1 MGFAHEPAGCRRSQR
16 RGLALALLAAA
27 VLGCGRSEPRPN
39 LLLITLDTTR
49 ADRFG
54 FAGYEAART
63 PHFDAFAAER
73 AVVFDNAISAVPV
86 TFPSHTTILTGTF
99 PVFHGVHD
107 NDGYFLDDD
116 VTTLAEILKPQ
127 GFTTGAVLAA
137 FPLDSEVNLDQ
148 GFDTYDDD
156 YQADWTPAEIAA
168 RGPFSFGFL
177 ERKADRVNLAVGRWL
192 EKYWRERFFLWVHYF
207 DPHQPYNPPP
217 PYDSQFGADPY
228 DGEIAFL
235 DESFGK
241 LLAMFE
247 ERDLLENT
255 IVAVVG
261 DHGEA
266 LQEHGEPTHA
276 HFIYDATLR
285 VPLLFAVP
293 GERLRAGARVAAQ
306 VRTVDVAPTLLE
318 LLGLPPGPEM
328 QGESLVPFLADPDR
342 EGSSEALLE
351 NYYNK
356 FNFGWAPLRGL
367 RTERFKL
374 IEAPGLELY
383 DLRQDPA
390 ELVNLAPGDSE
401 RVAELRDRLH
411 RLARRFGSPDL
422 GRSAAAQIDDE
433 TRRKLEALGYLGG
446 GSTAS
451 ERAAP
456 FPAPEELATLI
467 DPKDKS
473 LVVKYL
479 NFINEMVR
487 GQRFDEALPVIWNAL
502 DLNPENFRLHL
513 QHARVL
519 AALGRSEKAL
529 EAVGRA
535 QVIQPE
541 SAEAFALAGQIHVV
555 RGEYEE
561 ALAPWTRAVEL
572 RPQEVSSLRQLA
584 AVYLAL
590 GRYDEAISH
599 FEAVLELDDS
609 SWTTLA
615 DLANAYHRTGRWQEA
630 REKLQRALELNPYS
644 SALRYRIAVFY
655 RDVGNP
661 EFSRRMFEET
671 LRIAPDHLGAN
682 LDLGEML
689 LAAGETAAGRPYLE
703 RVVELAP
710 ESSWGERASGLLEGA
725 SSN

>member
-1 MGFAHEPAGCRRSQR
+1 MRSAV
-16 RGLALALLAAA
+16 LVLAAA
-27 VLGCGRSEPRPN
+27 LLGCTGADPEPN

-63 PHFDAFAAER
+63 PHFDAFAARR
-73 AVVFDNAISAVPV
+73 AVSFANAISAVPV
-86 TFPSHTTILTGTF
+86 TFPSHTTILTGTY

-107 NDGYFLDDD
+107 NDGYFLDDE
-116 VTTLAEILKPQ
+116 VTTLAEILKPR

-156 YQADWTPAEIAA
+156 YQADWTAAEIAR

-192 EKYWRERFFLWVHYF
+192 AEHWRQRFFLWVHYF
-207 DPHQPYNPPP
+207 DPHQPYNPPA
-217 PYDSQFGADPY
+217 PYDSQFAADLY

-235 DESFGK
+235 DENFGQ
-241 LLAMFE
+241 LLSMLD
-247 ERDLLENT
+247 ERGLTDNT
-255 IVAVVG
+255 IIAVVG

-266 LQEHGEPTHA
+266 LDEHGEPTHA
-276 HFIYDATLR
+276 HFLYDATMR

-293 GERLRAGARVAAQ
+293 EALATRRREMAGFRPGARVAAQ
-306 VRTVDVAPTLLE
+306 VRTADVAPTLLD
-318 LLGLPPGPEM
+318 LLGLPPGGEM
-328 QGESLVPFLADPDR
+328 QGESLVSLFGDPAP
-342 EGSSEALLE
+342 EGSRQALIE

-367 RTERFKL
+367 RTDRFKFL
-374 IEAPGLELY
+374 EAPAPELY
-383 DLRQDPA
+383 DLEQDPG
-390 ELVNLAPGDSE
+390 ELVNLAPGESE
-401 RVAELRDRLH
+401 RVAALRDRLH
-411 RLARRFGSPDL
+411 RLARRLGSPDL
-422 GRSAAAQIDDE
+422 GRSAAAQVDDE

-456 FPAPEELATLI
+456 FPGPDELATLI
-467 DPKDKS
+467 DPKDRS

-479 NFINEMVR
+479 NFINEMLR
-487 GQRFDEALPVIWNAL
+487 ARRFDEALPVIHNAL
-502 DLNPENFRLHL
+502 ALNPENFRLHL
-513 QHARVL
+513 QHARAL
-519 AALGRSEKAL
+519 GGLGRSEKAL
-529 EAVGRA
+529 EAAGRA
-535 QVIQPE
+535 QTIQPE
-541 SAEAFALAGQIHVV
+541 DAQGFAIAGQIHAV

-561 ALAPWTRAVEL
+561 ALAALSRAVEL
-572 RPQEVSSLRQLA
+572 QPQQVSMLRQLA
-584 AVYLAL
+584 GTYLAL
-590 GRYDEAISH
+590 GRDEEAISH

-609 SWTTLA
+609 GWAVLA
-615 DLANAYHRTGRWQEA
+615 DLAGAYSRMGRWQEA
-630 REKLQRALELNPYS
+630 REMLQRALEVNPYS

-671 LRIAPDHLGAN
+671 LRIAPDHLSAN
-682 LDLGEML
+682 LALGEL
-689 LAAGETAAGRPYLE
+689 LMEAGDPPAARPYLE

-710 ESSWGERASGLLEGA
+710 ESTWSERASELLAGA
-725 SSN
+725 PSN